1 MSLIDDAM
9 KSLDSAIDAESTAE
23 KAKEERKAAKLAKQK
38 AMLSQPG
45 YVFNVYFNKNAP
57 YSSANG
63 FYTTTCRLAS
73 TENGAPALPEE
84 LEQEFAAWSYEATNV
99 VNRLRSKGML
109 SFKLAVFIPASYF
122 ESEDKYP
129 MIEIDSIMTD
139 GVINGRLCENAAGE
153 ELIIP
158 QGTPV
163 PQGFETVKKDA
174 FKLYIESHLI
184 LESETHWDPQARN
197 PHKGLALDALKARLA
212 KSAAIQKRTQEAGLN
227 KWRNDNAATSATD
240 VLVNDVLQDA
250 VVPTKE
256 PVAKKT
262 RASKAV

>member
-1 MSLIDDAM
+1 M
-9 KSLDSAIDAESTAE
+9 
-23 KAKEERKAAKLAKQK
+23 
-38 AMLSQPG
+38 
-45 YVFNVYFNKNAP
+45 
-57 YSSANG
+57 
-63 FYTTTCRLAS
+63 
-73 TENGAPALPEE
+73 
-84 LEQEFAAWSYEATNV
+84 
-99 VNRLRSKGML
+99 
-109 SFKLAVFIPASYF
+109 
-122 ESEDKYP
+122 
-129 MIEIDSIMTD
+129 
-139 GVINGRLCENAAGE
+139 
-153 ELIIP
+153 
-158 QGTPV
+158 
-163 PQGFETVKKDA
+163 
-174 FKLYIESHLI
+174 I